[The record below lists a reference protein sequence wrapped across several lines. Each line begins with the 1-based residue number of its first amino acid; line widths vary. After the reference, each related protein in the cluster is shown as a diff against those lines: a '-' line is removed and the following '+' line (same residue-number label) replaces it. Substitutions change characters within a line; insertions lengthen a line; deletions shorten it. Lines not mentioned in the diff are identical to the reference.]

1 MCRGY
6 KTEVFLLR
14 CFRSMVRWEEK
25 QVNIIQAESIF
36 YRKNEIEHIHV
47 MDSQKDVIRD
57 DRFN

>member
-6 KTEVFLLR
+6 KTEAFLLR

>member
-1 MCRGY
+1 
-6 KTEVFLLR
+6 
-14 CFRSMVRWEEK
+14 MVRWEEK

-57 DRFN
+57 DRFNWMCVGGSWSIRFLKMIF